1 VSGSES
7 EDLVPHSSSAGP
19 DEDPIATHEEVDFA
33 PADPTDGRELDNWC
47 SRYRDRRAVAQI
59 WAEAIYL
66 AILLGASAFAILEV
80 WQGSPQHW
88 LAVDDARYATF
99 QTYGYAWLAG
109 VVGGTVF
116 AVKWLYHSVARGFW
130 NVDRLSWRI
139 FIPHISGAFSLG
151 FIALITS
158 GIFEI
163 LNRDLLRSGPA
174 VVGLGFLLGYFSD
187 FTVGRLYEIA
197 SHLFGA
203 PQSHFHTDD
212 ERAHSD
218 RKK

>member
-1 VSGSES
+1 MNGSES
-7 EDLVPHSSSAGP
+7 GDFAPRSESAGP

-33 PADPTDGRELDNWC
+33 PSDPTDGRKMDEWS
-47 SRYRDRRAVAQI
+47 SRYKDRRAIVQI

-66 AILLGASAFAILEV
+66 AILLCASAFAILEV
-80 WQGSPQHW
+80 WQGTPQHW
-88 LAVDDARYATF
+88 LHVSNARYATF

-116 AVKWLYHSVARGFW
+116 AVKWLYHTVARGYW
-130 NVDRLSWRI
+130 NVDRLSWRL
-139 FIPHISGAFSLG
+139 FIPHVSGAFSFG

-158 GIFEI
+158 GIFEV
-163 LNRDLLRSGPA
+163 LNRDLLRSAPA

-197 SHLFGA
+197 SHLFGTPRDHFA
-203 PQSHFHTDD
+203 GSHKHDRTDG
-212 ERAHSD
+212 
-218 RKK
+218 KK